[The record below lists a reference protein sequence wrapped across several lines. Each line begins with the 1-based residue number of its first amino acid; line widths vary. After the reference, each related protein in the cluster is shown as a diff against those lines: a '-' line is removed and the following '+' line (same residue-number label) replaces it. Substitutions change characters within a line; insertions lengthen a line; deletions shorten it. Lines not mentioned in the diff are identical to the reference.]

1 MQSFMLQVGDWL
13 VTPSVNRIS
22 YQERNILLEPRLIDL
37 LVYFAH
43 HPDEVLSREE
53 IIDNVWNRS
62 IVTDHV
68 VTQSISKLR
77 RSLKNGSDQEYIIT
91 IPKRGY
97 KLIATVIWNE
107 DQPIISDS
115 SRTADNEDDKVTNI
129 QPALMEKKEG
139 AFCVKGR
146 RNIKRRN
153 MNTKFWFW
161 CLSFLSLSSI
171 VALIIMS
178 ILSFQPMRIS
188 KNTLLNPR
196 DIDVLFEPGNNSNN
210 CSPQRIY
217 AISLGEIITSSLNT
231 FSTFMVH
238 NKTDYYAN
246 ESSPAGKTLLMKFIN
261 KRHFRAQQCFML
273 VQLIDN
279 TDNSLMLD
287 KRYFIT
293 SNNLIS
299 VTEDLLNTLSVV
311 LRQPW
316 PDEFK
321 KRQKR
326 FISLKNSAVMQY
338 FMAHQLLAEGS
349 IENLDNASKIMNEV
363 IKASPDFI
371 TAAAE
376 KMMID
381 SLRRSHSSFNQKQQE
396 ISTDAAKESKET
408 SAIINEPAYYQMMA
422 IEQMANG
429 NTDKAIKSINKC
441 IDMETS
447 WLNYIL
453 LGKAYEMKGENHIAA
468 DCYISAFNLTP
479 SKNTLYW
486 IKNGIF
492 QSPVEKIVPY
502 LDIFRQKVE

>member
-246 ESSPAGKTLLMKFIN
+246 ESSSAGKTLLMKFIN

-273 VQLIDN
+273 
-279 TDNSLMLD
+279 
-287 KRYFIT
+287 
-293 SNNLIS
+293 
-299 VTEDLLNTLSVV
+299 
-311 LRQPW
+311 
-316 PDEFK
+316 
-321 KRQKR
+321 
-326 FISLKNSAVMQY
+326 
-338 FMAHQLLAEGS
+338 
-349 IENLDNASKIMNEV
+349 
-363 IKASPDFI
+363 
-371 TAAAE
+371 
-376 KMMID
+376 
-381 SLRRSHSSFNQKQQE
+381 
-396 ISTDAAKESKET
+396 
-408 SAIINEPAYYQMMA
+408 
-422 IEQMANG
+422 
-429 NTDKAIKSINKC
+429 
-441 IDMETS
+441 
-447 WLNYIL
+447 
-453 LGKAYEMKGENHIAA
+453 
-468 DCYISAFNLTP
+468 
-479 SKNTLYW
+479 
-486 IKNGIF
+486 
-492 QSPVEKIVPY
+492 
-502 LDIFRQKVE
+502 